1 MPSVRSSR
9 EMEGHEAAAGFDRV
23 LLLAFC
29 VVGIW
34 SAYIYQVV
42 LQETV
47 STKLFGPDGKRS
59 EHLSSLNL
67 AQNAVCFLWS
77 LIMIKLWSRN
87 SSGVAPLWS
96 GWSPN
101 ISNTIGPSMG
111 IEALITP
118 HSTNFIN
125 SVYLLS
131 VLAKSTKMI
140 PVMLMGTLVYG
151 IKYTIPEYICTF
163 LVAGGVSSF
172 ALSKVRWFPLFPD
185 VGKFLTIV
193 YQLKQITYHPV
204 F

>member
-1 MPSVRSSR
+1 MPSVGSSR
-9 EMEGHEAAAGFDRV
+9 EMEGHEAAARFDRV

-34 SAYIYQVV
+34 SAYIYQGV
-42 LQETV
+42 LQETA
-47 STKLFGPDGKRS
+47 STKLFGPDGKRF
-59 EHLSSLNL
+59 EHLSFLNL

-77 LIMIKLWSRN
+77 LITIKLWSRN

-96 GWSPN
+96 YWSPN
-101 ISNTIGPSMG
+101 ISNPIGPSMG
-111 IEALITP
+111 IEALKYISYP
-118 HSTNFIN
+118 AQVMFLG
-125 SVYLLS
+125 LL
-131 VLAKSTKMI
+131 

-185 VGKFLTIV
+185 VGNFLTIV

>member
-1 MPSVRSSR
+1 MPSVGSSR

-77 LIMIKLWSRN
+77 LIIVIKLWSRN

-111 IEALITP
+111 IEALKYISYP
-118 HSTNFIN
+118 AQRPNLKRHSGNMQGLHFIN
-125 SVYLLS
+125 LGLS
-131 VLAKSTKMI
+131 TSGEV
-140 PVMLMGTLVYG
+140 
-151 IKYTIPEYICTF
+151 
-163 LVAGGVSSF
+163 
-172 ALSKVRWFPLFPD
+172 D
-185 VGKFLTIV
+185 
-193 YQLKQITYHPV
+193 
-204 F
+204 